1 MKFKIQK
8 LKQAEKEISRLTK
21 KQQEELEKDYKTIIE
36 KGIEF
41 VKRRHLRSDV
51 FEIKTNDMRS
61 LFAYRENC
69 IILIGLVYEKRS
81 NKAPD
86 YYIELA
92 QKNLRRYNNE
102 IYLCKRYRWLC
113 C

>member
-1 MKFKIQK
+1 MRFEIKK
-8 LKQAEKEISRLTK
+8 LKQAEKEISKLSK
-21 KQQEELEKDYKTIIE
+21 EQQHQLYCDFDIITQ
-36 KGIEF
+36 KGIEY
-41 VKRRHLRSDV
+41 VKRRHLRGEI
-51 FEIKTNDMRS
+51 FEIKTNDIRS

-92 QKNLRRYNNE
+92 QKRLKE
-102 IYLCKRYRWLC
+102 V
-113 C
+113 

>member
-1 MKFKIQK
+1 MNFTIKK
-8 LKQAEKEISRLTK
+8 LKQAEKEISKLTK
-21 KQQEELEKDYKTIIE
+21 EQQKQLENDYKIISS
-36 KGIEF
+36 KGIEY
-41 VKRRHLRSDV
+41 VKRRHLRGDI
-51 FEIKTNDMRS
+51 FEIKTNDIRS

-92 QKNLRRYNNE
+92 QKRLKE
-102 IYLCKRYRWLC
+102 A
-113 C
+113 

>member
-1 MKFKIQK
+1 MRFEIQK
-8 LKQAEKEISRLTK
+8 LKQAEKEISKLTK
-21 KQQEELEKDYKTIIE
+21 KQQKQLENDYKIISS
-36 KGIEF
+36 KGIEY
-41 VKRRHLRSDV
+41 VKRRHLRGDV

-92 QKNLRRYNNE
+92 QIRLKE
-102 IYLCKRYRWLC
+102 A
-113 C
+113 

>member
-1 MKFKIQK
+1 MNFTVKK
-8 LKQAEKEISRLTK
+8 LKQAEKEISKLTK
-21 KQQEELEKDYKTIIE
+21 EQQKQLENDYQIISS
-36 KGIEF
+36 KGIEY
-41 VKRRHLRSDV
+41 VKRRHLRGDI
-51 FEIKTNDMRS
+51 FEIKTNDIRS

-92 QKNLRRYNNE
+92 QKRLKE
-102 IYLCKRYRWLC
+102 A
-113 C
+113 

>member
-8 LKQAEKEISRLTK
+8 LRQAEKEISRLTK
-21 KQQEELEKDYKTIIE
+21 KQQEELEKDYKTITE

-61 LFAYRENC
+61 LFAYQENC

-92 QKNLRRYNNE
+92 QKRLKE
-102 IYLCKRYRWLC
+102 I
-113 C
+113 

>member
-8 LKQAEKEISRLTK
+8 LRQAEKEISRLTK
-21 KQQEELEKDYKTIIE
+21 KQQEELEKDYKTITE

-61 LFAYRENC
+61 LFAYQENC

-86 YYIELA
+86 YYIELT
-92 QKNLRRYNNE
+92 QKRLKE
-102 IYLCKRYRWLC
+102 I
-113 C
+113 

>member
-1 MKFKIQK
+1 MNFAVKK
-8 LKQAEKEISRLTK
+8 LKQAEKEISKLTK
-21 KQQEELEKDYKTIIE
+21 EQQKQLENDYQIISS
-36 KGIEF
+36 KGIEY
-41 VKRRHLRSDV
+41 VKRRHLRGDI
-51 FEIKTNDMRS
+51 FEIKTNDIRS

-92 QKNLRRYNNE
+92 QKRLKE
-102 IYLCKRYRWLC
+102 A
-113 C
+113 

>member
-1 MKFKIQK
+1 MKFKIEI
-8 LKQAEKEISRLTK
+8 LKQAEKEISKLTK
-21 KQQEELEKDYKTIIE
+21 EQQKQLKADFDIITH

-41 VKRRHLRSDV
+41 VKRRHLRGDV
-51 FEIKTNDMRS
+51 FEIKTNDIRS

-69 IILIGLVYEKRS
+69 IILVGLVYEKRS

-92 QKNLRRYNNE
+92 QKRLKE
-102 IYLCKRYRWLC
+102 AQ
-113 C
+113 

>member
-1 MKFKIQK
+1 MKFKIEK
-8 LKQAEKEISRLTK
+8 LKQAEKEICKLTK
-21 KQQEELEKDYKTIIE
+21 AQQAQLNKDYDTITT
-36 KGIEF
+36 KGIEY
-41 VKRRHLRSDV
+41 VKRRHLRGDV

-61 LFAYRENC
+61 LFAYKEDC

-92 QKNLRRYNNE
+92 QRRLKE
-102 IYLCKRYRWLC
+102 AKL
-113 C
+113 

>member
-1 MKFKIQK
+1 MID
-8 LKQAEKEISRLTK
+8 
-21 KQQEELEKDYKTIIE
+21 DYNLITT

-41 VKRRHLRSDV
+41 VKRRHLRGDI
-51 FEIKTNDMRS
+51 FEIKTNDLRS

-69 IILIGLVYEKRS
+69 IILIGLVYEKRT

-92 QKNLRRYNNE
+92 QKRLKE
-102 IYLCKRYRWLC
+102 IE
-113 C
+113 

>member
-1 MKFKIQK
+1 MKFKIEK
-8 LKQAEKEISRLTK
+8 LKQAEKEISKLTK
-21 KQQEELEKDYKTIIE
+21 EQQKQLKADFDIITN

-41 VKRRHLRSDV
+41 VKRRHLRGDV
-51 FEIKTNDMRS
+51 FEIKTNDIRS

-69 IILIGLVYEKRS
+69 IILVGLVYEKRS

-92 QKNLRRYNNE
+92 QKRLKE
-102 IYLCKRYRWLC
+102 AK
-113 C
+113 

>member
-1 MKFKIQK
+1 MKFKIEK
-8 LKQAEKEISRLTK
+8 LKQTEKEISKLTK
-21 KQQEELEKDYKTIIE
+21 FQQEQLFNDYNTITN

-41 VKRRHLRSDV
+41 VKRRHLRGEI
-51 FEIKTNDMRS
+51 FEIKTGDIRS
-61 LFAYRENC
+61 LFVYRENC

-92 QKNLRRYNNE
+92 QKRLKE
-102 IYLCKRYRWLC
+102 I
-113 C
+113 

>member
-1 MKFKIQK
+1 MKFKIEK
-8 LKQAEKEISRLTK
+8 LKQTEKEISKLTK
-21 KQQEELEKDYKTIIE
+21 FQQEQLFNDYNTITN

-41 VKRRHLRSDV
+41 VKRRHLRGQI
-51 FEIKTNDMRS
+51 FEIKTGDIRS
-61 LFAYRENC
+61 LFVYRENC

-92 QKNLRRYNNE
+92 QKRLKE
-102 IYLCKRYRWLC
+102 I
-113 C
+113 

>member
-1 MKFKIQK
+1 MKFRIEK
-8 LKQAEKEISRLTK
+8 LKQTEKEISKLTK
-21 KQQEELEKDYKTIIE
+21 SQQEQLFNDYKTITN

-41 VKRRHLRSDV
+41 VKRRHLRGEI
-51 FEIKTNDMRS
+51 FEIKTGDIRS
-61 LFAYRENC
+61 LFVYRENC

-92 QKNLRRYNNE
+92 QKRLKE
-102 IYLCKRYRWLC
+102 I
-113 C
+113 

>member
-1 MKFKIQK
+1 MNFTVKK
-8 LKQAEKEISRLTK
+8 LKQAEKEISKLTK
-21 KQQEELEKDYKTIIE
+21 EQQKQLENDYKIISS
-36 KGIEF
+36 KGIEY
-41 VKRRHLRSDV
+41 VKRRHLRGDL
-51 FEIKTNDMRS
+51 FEIKTNDIRS

-92 QKNLRRYNNE
+92 QKRLKE
-102 IYLCKRYRWLC
+102 A
-113 C
+113 